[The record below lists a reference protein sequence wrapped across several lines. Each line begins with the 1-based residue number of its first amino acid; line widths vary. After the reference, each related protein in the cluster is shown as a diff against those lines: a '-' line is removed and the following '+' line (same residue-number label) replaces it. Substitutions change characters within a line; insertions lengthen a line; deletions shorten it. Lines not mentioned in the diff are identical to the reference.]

1 MNLLRNRV
9 EAGKQLA
16 QALKTA
22 SENAIV
28 LAVPRGGVVVGYE
41 VAKALGLPLDV
52 IVTKKIGAPDNPEL
66 AIGAVAEDGT
76 FILDDDLVDRL
87 FIPKDYIKEEVER
100 QRREIQRRLLRYR
113 GDVPYPS
120 LKNREVIV
128 VDDGVA
134 TGSTLKAALRLLR
147 HKGAKTVTVAVPVG
161 PPDTIRELEKLADRV
176 VCLQTPEPFYAIGQF
191 YVDFSQTSDEEVS
204 ELLKLSRKN
213 SQVKEAKR

>member
-16 QALKTA
+16 KALKTA

-41 VAKALGLPLDV
+41 VAKALGVPLDV

-76 FILDDDLVDRL
+76 FILDEDLVRRL
-87 FIPKDYIKEEVER
+87 FVPEEYIGEEVER
-100 QRREIQRRLLRYR
+100 QRQEIQRRLVRYR
-113 GDVPYPS
+113 GNVPYPS

-134 TGSTLKAALRLLR
+134 TGSTLKAALRLVR
-147 HKGAKTVTVAVPVG
+147 NKGAKTVTVAVPVG
-161 PPDTIRELEKLADRV
+161 PQDTIRELEKVADRV
-176 VCLQTPEPFYAIGQF
+176 VCLHTPEPFYAIGQF
-191 YVDFSQTSDEEVS
+191 YVDFAQTSDEEVTK
-204 ELLKLSRKN
+204 LLKLSREK
-213 SQVKEAKR
+213 SRSTEAKK

>member
-1 MNLLRNRV
+1 MSLLRNRV

-41 VAKALGLPLDV
+41 VAKALGVPLDV

-66 AIGAVAEDGT
+66 AIGAVAEDGA
-76 FILDDDLVDRL
+76 FSLDEDLVRRL
-87 FIPKDYIKEEVER
+87 FVPKEYISEEVER
-100 QRREIQRRLLRYR
+100 MRQEIQRRLVRYR
-113 GDVPYPS
+113 GDVSYPS
-120 LKNREVIV
+120 LKGREVIV

-147 HKGAKTVTVAVPVG
+147 NKGAKAVTVAVPVG
-161 PPDTIRELEKLADRV
+161 PPDTIRELEKVADRV
-176 VCLQTPEPFYAIGQF
+176 VVLQTPEPFYAIGQF
-191 YVDFSQTSDEEVS
+191 YVDFSQTSDEEVTQ
-204 ELLKLSRKN
+204 LLKRSREK
-213 SQVKEAKR
+213 SRSTEARK